1 MLHLNEQSVAQIP
14 QVSPMTPRISLIAAV
29 ARNNVIGADQ
39 DIPWRIPSD
48 FAWFRRTTM
57 GKPMVMGRKQFE
69 TFPAQLPGRP
79 HIVVTR
85 QKNYAPQGVTVCHSL
100 DEALDAARGMA
111 QASGAEE
118 VMVIGGGDIYA
129 QALIR
134 ADRLYISHVD
144 LEPAGDVRFPPID
157 PAAWQ
162 VVAEP
167 EITPSERDPA
177 AYRIKIY
184 ERIGVPAH

>member
-1 MLHLNEQSVAQIP
+1 
-14 QVSPMTPRISLIAAV
+14 MTKISLIAAV

-39 DIPWRIPSD
+39 TIPWRIPSD
-48 FAWFRRTTM
+48 FAWFKQVTM

-69 TFPAQLPGRP
+69 TFPKPLAGRP

-85 QKNYAPQGVTVCHSL
+85 QRDYAPEGVTVRHSL
-100 DEALDAARGMA
+100 AEALETGREIAE
-111 QASGAEE
+111 ASGTDE

-129 QALIR
+129 QAIGL

-144 LEPAGDVRFPPID
+144 LAPEGDVRFPPID
-157 PAAWQ
+157 AAQWR

-167 EITPSERDPA
+167 HVPRSERDPA
-177 AYRIKIY
+177 AYEIKVY
-184 ERIGVPAH
+184 ERVHGAAH

>member
-1 MLHLNEQSVAQIP
+1 
-14 QVSPMTPRISLIAAV
+14 MTAISLIAAV
-29 ARNNVIGADQ
+29 ARNNVIGAGQ

-48 FAWFRRTTM
+48 FAWFKQATM

-69 TFPAQLPGRP
+69 TFPKPLAGRP

-85 QKNYAPQGVTVCHSL
+85 QKDYAPEGVIVRHDLS
-100 DEALDAARGMA
+100 EAIGAAKGLARSAGVD
-111 QASGAEE
+111 E

-129 QALIR
+129 QSMAL

-144 LEPAGDVRFPPID
+144 LEPEGDVRFPPID
-157 PAAWQ
+157 PAIWQ

-167 EITPSERDPA
+167 DMPRSERDEA
-177 AYRIKIY
+177 SYVIRVY
-184 ERIGVPAH
+184 ERA